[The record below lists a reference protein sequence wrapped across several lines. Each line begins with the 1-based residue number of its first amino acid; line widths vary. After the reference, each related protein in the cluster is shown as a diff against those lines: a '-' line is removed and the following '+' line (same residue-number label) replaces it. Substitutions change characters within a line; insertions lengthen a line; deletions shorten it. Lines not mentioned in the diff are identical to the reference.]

1 MATPLVAVE
10 TADGSRVAFT
20 FAADIQTNHEIAVD
34 RLPQGQGID
43 YTVTS
48 TRGITFTS
56 APPSSALVWLFN
68 GYAGTAVSTSVPS
81 WATVATIISDAAIE
95 LGLISADI
103 TDPFASTDPNIIQL
117 LRFLKSGGR
126 EIARAREWTHLDRE
140 YTFSTV
146 SGTANYALPSD
157 FRNLIAQSG
166 WNRTTVWPLGG
177 PVSSQDWQY
186 RKASPVVGDISYAVR
201 LWASQMYLNPT
212 PTSTQT
218 IAFEYL
224 STYWVKPSG
233 QTSPTSETPTVAT
246 DTICFDPN
254 LIVRKLKLDFLKAK
268 GLDTTTA
275 QIDFD
280 ASLDSAKGE
289 DADGPILSLG
299 GYVDPLHLLSGD
311 NFPQTGYG
319 S

>member
-10 TADGSRVAFT
+10 TADGARVAFT

-95 LGLISADI
+95 LGLVSADI
-103 TDPFASTDPNIIQL
+103 SDPFTSTDPNIIQL

-126 EIARAREWTHLDRE
+126 EIARAREWTFLDRE

-177 PVSSQDWQY
+177 PISSQSWQY

-201 LWASQMYLNPT
+201 FWASQLYLNPT

-268 GLDTTTA
+268 GLDTTTV
-275 QIDFD
+275 QMDFD

-289 DADGPILSLG
+289 DAAAPVLSLG
-299 GYVDPLHLLSGD
+299 GYVDPLHLLDSS
-311 NFPQTGYG
+311 NFPETGYG
-319 S
+319 

>member
-126 EIARAREWTHLDRE
+126 EIARAREWTFLVRE

-224 STYWVKPSG
+224 STYWVEPSG

-268 GLDTTTA
+268 GLDTTTV
-275 QIDFD
+275 QMDFD

-289 DADGPILSLG
+289 DADGPILCLG